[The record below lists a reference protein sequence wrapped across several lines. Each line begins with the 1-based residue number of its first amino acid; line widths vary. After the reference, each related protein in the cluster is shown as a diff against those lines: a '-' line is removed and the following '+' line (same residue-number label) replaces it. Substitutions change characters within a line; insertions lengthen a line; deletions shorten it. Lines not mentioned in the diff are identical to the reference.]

1 MKRAGSMDINLN
13 NLGKD
18 LRHKN
23 YSVEIIVFLINFKN
37 IEKKKYKNY

>member
-18 LRHKN
+18 LRQK
-23 YSVEIIVFLINFKN
+23 ITQWKLLFF
-37 IEKKKYKNY
+37 